1 MNIVVLG
8 NGNLYI
14 FENERKG
21 IINTKFYTLGYVEG
35 SSKVGGAFTGWVASL
50 RECCA
55 GGFLKSTLWTFYT
68 LCTFLKVWK
77 PCHVGKDVDLR
88 EETICEGDA
97 DVLPSLE

>member
-35 SSKVGGAFTGWVASL
+35 SSKVGGGVHGV
-50 RECCA
+50 
-55 GGFLKSTLWTFYT
+55 GGFSEGVLRRWLFKKYPL
-68 LCTFLKVWK
+68 
-77 PCHVGKDVDLR
+77 DLLH
-88 EETICEGDA
+88 IMYFFK
-97 DVLPSLE
+97 SLETMSCRKGCRLEGRNNL